1 MQQLIKTV
9 TAASRFIDFIAGL
22 ILVSVAA
29 LVVANIFMRTAF
41 NNPIHGTYELVGYL
55 TASAIALSL
64 AHCAV
69 QNSHIAVSFFTER
82 IPLAAQRIIEIF
94 VNGVSVVFLVSA
106 SWFLVRHGL
115 NVAASGRVS
124 NTLQIPFHPFIY
136 LLAIGFVVLSMVVLL
151 KLFESFGS
159 GGERS

>member
-1 MQQLIKTV
+1 MQQLVKTV
-9 TAASRFIDFIAGL
+9 TAASRFIDFIAGF
-22 ILVSVAA
+22 ILVSVAG
-29 LVVANIFMRTAF
+29 LVVANIFMRTVF

-82 IPLAAQRIIEIF
+82 ISLNARKIIEIF
-94 VNGVSVVFLVSA
+94 VNGASVVFLLSA

-115 NVAASGRVS
+115 NVSASGRVS

-136 LLAIGFVVLSMVVLL
+136 LLALGFIVLSMVVLL
-151 KLFESFGS
+151 KFFESFKF
-159 GGERS
+159 GGDRS